1 MLRQRGKWG
10 ARCVLVVV
18 ALVLGARWGMCPA
31 LGQTGTAQ
39 EITSQETQPAFTLQ
53 VQRNLVLVRVV
64 VRDAKGHPVTGLRK
78 EDFRLFD
85 SRKPQVITHF
95 SMEATTVRPAAPEAV
110 GEHPGAPPTQPEES
124 PAPSTAQRFLGLYFD
139 DMLMAFQDVV
149 RTRDAASR
157 YLAKALQPGDRV
169 GIFTSSAQDEVDF
182 TDDRGKIQEALSR
195 LRPRPRTPRELNPCP
210 DILDYQAYKIVQ
222 QHDPDAIEIAAEDIL
237 NCRYHGDPES
247 SNQARGDVDFEAM
260 QILNFSQTESED
272 ALRRLEELVR
282 HLAVFPGQRSIV
294 LISPGFLTISS
305 KNRWSDIVDRALRAN
320 VVINTFD
327 ARGLFTV
334 TPGGDASS
342 PSRFSSRRPDLMGK
356 KSQLKHEELRHAAE
370 VLSDT
375 AVDTGGTY
383 FHNSNDFDEGFR
395 MVGSFPEVYYVLGFS
410 PQNLKLDG
418 RFHPLQVSLATPK
431 GLSVQARRGYFAPR
445 SAGDPAAK
453 EKEEIE
459 QAVFSQDEL
468 HELPVQVNTQFFKI
482 NENNAKLSI
491 LTRVDLHLV
500 RFRKEQGRNLNNLTF
515 VTALFDRD
523 GKYMSSKEKT
533 IEFHLRDESLEK
545 LTQSGIT
552 AKTSF
557 DLRPGTYLVRQ
568 VVRDAEGGQLSGLNR
583 TVEIPY

>member
-1 MLRQRGKWG
+1 MLGQKGKWR
-10 ARCVLVVV
+10 AHCVLVVV
-18 ALVLGARWGMCPA
+18 ALVLGARWGTCPA
-31 LGQTGTAQ
+31 LGQTGTAP
-39 EITSQETQPAFTLQ
+39 EVTSQETQPAFTLQ

-78 EDFRLFD
+78 EDFRLLD

-95 SMEATTVRPAAPEAV
+95 SKETTTARPAAPEAV
-110 GEHPGAPPTQPEES
+110 AEHPGGPPTQPEES

-169 GIFTSSAQDEVDF
+169 GIFTSSAQNEVDF

-210 DILDYQAYKIVQ
+210 NILDYQAYKIVH

-237 NCRYHGDPES
+237 NCRYHGDPALGS
-247 SNQARGDVDFEAM
+247 QAGSDVDFEAM
-260 QILNFSQTESED
+260 QILNFSETESED

-294 LISPGFLTISS
+294 LISSGFLTVTL
-305 KNRWSDIVDRALRAN
+305 KNRWGDIVDRALRAN
-320 VVINTFD
+320 VIINTFD

-342 PSRFSSRRPDLMGK
+342 ASRFISRRPDLMGRMAL
-356 KSQLKHEELRHAAE
+356 LKLDELRHAAE

-395 MVGSFPEVYYVLGFS
+395 LVGSLPEVYYVLGFS